1 MKIWKP
7 LTKFRYTDERDEYK
21 YHTDF
26 ALEEGES
33 ILVLIGRDGGTGKKV
48 LLNENVPKGML
59 KKYHFELAVESFAE
73 KHEEI
78 YNGVPISEIKVGG
91 TD

>member
-7 LTKFRYTDERDEYK
+7 LSKFYYSDQRDEYK

-26 ALEEGES
+26 ALEKGEVIEVFINGER
-33 ILVLIGRDGGTGKKV
+33 ILKDSVSYGER
-48 LLNENVPKGML
+48 
-59 KKYHFELAVESFAE
+59 KYHFEMAVENFAE
-73 KHEEI
+73 KPEET
-78 YNGVPISEIKVGG
+78 YNGIPVSEIKVGG